1 MVMKRPP
8 ILSPIEEPPSS
19 KSFVISEI
27 CVKKGAVKTP
37 ENKKVD
43 KTASRKQGFEI
54 LGLKAV
60 LWRIWLRSAKI
71 FCASASMRNCWTL
84 SLRLPGGWNI
94 AYNARDMSG
103 SKEADNQQVFS
114 EYVLTL

>member
-1 MVMKRPP
+1 M
-8 ILSPIEEPPSS
+8 SPIEEPPSS

-27 CVKKGAVKTP
+27 CVKKGAVKMP

-43 KTASRKQGFEI
+43 KTARRKQGFEI

-71 FCASASMRNCWTL
+71 FWASASMRNCWTL
-84 SLRLPGGWNI
+84 SLRLAGGWNI
-94 AYNARDMSG
+94 ASNERDIIG
-103 SKEADNQQVFS
+103 NNICKVSKRHES
-114 EYVLTL
+114 

>member
-1 MVMKRPP
+1 MVTSRPP

-19 KSFVISEI
+19 KSLFISEI
-27 CVKKGAVKTP
+27 FVKKGAVKTP

-43 KTASRKQGFEI
+43 KIASRKQGFEI

-71 FCASASMRNCWTL
+71 FWASASIRKCWTL

-103 SKEADNQQVFS
+103 SKEADNQQVLS